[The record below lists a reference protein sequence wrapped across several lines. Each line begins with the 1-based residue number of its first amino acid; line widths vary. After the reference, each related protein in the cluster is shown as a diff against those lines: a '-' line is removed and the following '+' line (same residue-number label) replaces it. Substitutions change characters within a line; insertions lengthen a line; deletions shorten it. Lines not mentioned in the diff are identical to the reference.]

1 MLCRTKWGIRM
12 RYLIT
17 EQFLGMIFSSL
28 IEKDVFEIPL
38 SDLSELEEQADRV
51 LRKRN
56 KTVLM
61 LCSNDGFWGSEEY
74 EEFFCVVEK
83 KISLQ
88 KRLKE
93 NDDKKSILEK
103 IADCFTV
110 GIPRDIK
117 NTLTETVNN
126 YTMGS

>member
-1 MLCRTKWGIRM
+1 MPTWETHL
-12 RYLIT
+12 
-17 EQFLGMIFSSL
+17 
-28 IEKDVFEIPL
+28 EI
-38 SDLSELEEQADRV
+38 A
-51 LRKRN
+51 KRIAKRLKFKN
-56 KTVLM
+56 
-61 LCSNDGFWGSEEY
+61 EEY